1 MDAAQTSI
9 GEPLLRAS
17 DDFFAELGTDT
28 TFTNSYT
35 LTFSPTSVVQ
45 DHRVTYEIPKMAAG
59 SCIFLGDLLL
69 SMMVKLV
76 DKSGNAPADG
86 SLVRQTK
93 GKEKVIIFFLIS
105 IFY

>member
-1 MDAAQTSI
+1 MDATQTSM
-9 GEPLLRAS
+9 GEPLLQAS

-35 LTFSPTSVVQ
+35 LMFSPTSVVQ
-45 DHRVTYEIPKMAAG
+45 DHRFTYEIPKMAAE

-86 SLVRQTK
+86 SLVR
-93 GKEKVIIFFLIS
+93 
-105 IFY
+105 